1 MVYKGP
7 SRGCYMCRKRR
18 VKCDEKRPQCG
29 NCVKRQQRCPGYRD
43 FFDAVHKDETSFIS
57 RKSGPKRQK
66 RTHAPAE
73 DDIHASLDL
82 CLSEECPRYSTDES
96 IDSSIFPIPN
106 HASSC
111 LALFTQPSRNVVCE
125 SLGYFFTNYV
135 NTPRD
140 PSTNIFIEHILPMY
154 LNTPPDSALYEAIQ
168 GVAINVTS
176 MWMARHVDSYLAREA
191 YGKAVTCLKALLE
204 DPVQCKTDET
214 LATVFMLDFYDS
226 LNQRF
231 VKFVDTGTH
240 QQGAVALLKHR
251 GKDNFKTP
259 LAQRLFNA
267 MRSRHINYSLQA
279 GKDIE
284 LDPSLLADETAVL
297 PSAKLD
303 LLNVELANLHKLA
316 QSGPDA
322 LHLSM
327 TEFYKLVLSKAL
339 FLEKKLQAW
348 FDSLPVS
355 WRPVSVSAAD
365 LHPTIREAGLYE
377 NMCDV
382 YSSLAVSHVNNAARS
397 SHVGAL
403 RLIALCL
410 QGLQDL
416 GVAVDPVIDFHVNDR
431 IQLVVDKFCASIP
444 YHLGNRTGVTFPHE
458 QSEYPWVPCDLRR
471 LANYVDPFGNE
482 VHMTMEDHARA
493 AAAIGGWFIMT
504 PLAGFLKAPALRSP
518 NAKPGPLMRKL
529 RPGQLDWIRDQMARI
544 QKIYLFPAD
553 GSQQYPDW
561 TWVLKRPGPGHCRK
575 STSAMPPL
583 NHSLWTV

>member
-43 FFDAVHKDETSFIS
+43 FFDAVHKDETFVIS
-57 RKSGPKRQK
+57 QKSGSKRQK
-66 RTHAPAE
+66 RTCALAE
-73 DDIHASLDL
+73 DLDGSLESR
-82 CLSEECPRYSTDES
+82 LSEECIRNSSDES
-96 IDSSIFPIPN
+96 VDSSIFRISN
-106 HASSC
+106 NAWASP
-111 LALFTQPSRNVVCE
+111 ALFAQPSRNVAIE
-125 SLGYFFTNYV
+125 SLCYFFTNYV

-154 LNTPPDSALYEAIQ
+154 LNTPPNSALYEAIH

-176 MWMARHVDSYLAREA
+176 LWMARHVDSYLAREA
-191 YGKAVTCLKALLE
+191 YGKAVTRLKALLE

-231 VKFVDTGTH
+231 VKFLDTGTH
-240 QQGAVALLKHR
+240 QKGAVALLKYR

-259 LAQRLFNA
+259 LSQRLFNA

-279 GKDIE
+279 GKDIQ
-284 LDPSLLADETAVL
+284 LDPALLADATAVL

-303 LLNVELANLHKLA
+303 LLNVELATLHKLA
-316 QSGPDA
+316 QGGPEA
-322 LHLSM
+322 LNLSM

-339 FLEKKLQAW
+339 VLEKKFQAW
-348 FDSLPVS
+348 TDSLPIS
-355 WRPVSVSAAD
+355 WRPVSISAAD
-365 LHPTIREAGLYE
+365 LHPSIREAGLYE

-410 QGLQDL
+410 SGLEDL
-416 GVAVDPVIDFHVNDR
+416 GVAVDPDIDFHVNDR
-431 IQLVVDKFCASIP
+431 IQSVVDKFCASIP
-444 YHLGNRTGVTFPHE
+444 FHLGNRTGITFPHE
-458 QSEYPWVPCDLRR
+458 RREYPHIPAELRR

-482 VHMTMEDHARA
+482 VEMTMEDHARA

-504 PLAGFLKAPALRSP
+504 PLAGFLTSPALRSP
-518 NAKPGPLMRKL
+518 KAKPGPLMRKL
-529 RPGQLDWIRDQMARI
+529 RAGQLAWIRGQMSRI
-544 QKIYLFPAD
+544 QHIYSFAAD
-553 GSQQYPDW
+553 GSQRYPDC
-561 TWVLKRPGPGHCRK
+561 TRVLKNPGSEQCKNVH
-575 STSAMPPL
+575 STMPPL